1 MEPAMLR
8 TARRCRK
15 LAPSV
20 VALAFAV
27 VIGGVSTAPAR
38 AQGFDENRGREMH
51 RDHDNREH
59 YRQHDHHRDHH
70 RDHNEYESRS
80 YGRPAYVYSPPPVY
94 YAPPPGPPIIDFV
107 FPLRFR

>member
-27 VIGGVSTAPAR
+27 VIGGASTAPAR
-38 AQGFDENRGREMH
+38 ARDVGENRGSEMH
-51 RDHDNREH
+51 RDHDNRQH
-59 YRQHDHHRDHH
+59 YRQHDHHRNHK
-70 RDHNEYESRS
+70 EYESRS

-107 FPLRFR
+107 FPLRFH